1 MSDYRTSLETELG
14 SHRTFR
20 ANAGDACWLR
30 LGVGYDV
37 HRGATRLMP
46 ARRLRKNLRT
56 FQTRCLG
63 AVLAPAVGLLVGF
76 SYATA
81 RPLQYPPPIAS
92 PEFVLT
98 LDPAQ
103 STVHWTVDSTLHAVH
118 GTFVLTRG
126 TVRFDPETGKASGEI
141 VVSAQSGESGDRS
154 RDARMHKEIL
164 ESAKYPEV
172 IFRPTQIEGPV
183 ARSGA
188 SDVKLL
194 GIFSIHGSD
203 HDLTALVHV
212 EISPDRWKGG
222 CTFDVPYIAWGIKN
236 PSNFLLK
243 VKPVVNVEMETA
255 GSIQTP
261 K

>member
-1 MSDYRTSLETELG
+1 M
-14 SHRTFR
+14 
-20 ANAGDACWLR
+20 
-30 LGVGYDV
+30 
-37 HRGATRLMP
+37 
-46 ARRLRKNLRT
+46 RRLHTKWLA
-56 FQTRCLG
+56 
-63 AVLAPAVGLLVGF
+63 AVMLAAVGLLICF
-76 SYATA
+76 WSA
-81 RPLQYPPPIAS
+81 RAAPLQNAKPITA
-92 PEFVLT
+92 PEIVLT

-103 STVHWTVDSTLHAVH
+103 TAVHYTVDSTLHTVH
-118 GTFVLTRG
+118 GTFELTRG
-126 TVRFDPETGKASGEI
+126 TVQFDPETDKASGEI
-141 VVSAQSGESGDRS
+141 LVSTPSGDSGDRS

-172 IFRPTQIEGPV
+172 IFRPTQIEGHV

-188 SDVKLL
+188 SDVKLH

-203 HDLTALVHV
+203 HEVIATVHV
-212 EISPDRWKGG
+212 ELWPDRWKGT

-255 GSIQTP
+255 GSVQTI

>member
-1 MSDYRTSLETELG
+1 
-14 SHRTFR
+14 
-20 ANAGDACWLR
+20 LR
-30 LGVGYDV
+30 I
-37 HRGATRLMP
+37 
-46 ARRLRKNLRT
+46 
-56 FQTRCLG
+56 FQTRWLG
-63 AVLAPAVGLLVGF
+63 PVLVAIVGSIIGF
-76 SYATA
+76 PSATA
-81 RPLQYPPPIAS
+81 RPFQSAQQIAS

-103 STVHWTVDSTLHAVH
+103 STVHWTVDSTLHTVH
-118 GTFVLTRG
+118 GTFALTRG
-126 TVRFDPETGKASGEI
+126 TVQFNPQSAKASGQI
-141 VVSAQSGESGDRS
+141 VVSAQSGESGDHS

-172 IFRPTQIEGPV
+172 IFRPTQIEGQV

-188 SDVKLL
+188 SDVKLQ

-212 EISPDRWKGG
+212 EMFPDRWKGS
-222 CTFDVPYIAWGIKN
+222 CTFDVPYNAWGIKN

-243 VKPVVNVEMETA
+243 VKRTVNVEVETGGA
-255 GSIQTP
+255 IQVP